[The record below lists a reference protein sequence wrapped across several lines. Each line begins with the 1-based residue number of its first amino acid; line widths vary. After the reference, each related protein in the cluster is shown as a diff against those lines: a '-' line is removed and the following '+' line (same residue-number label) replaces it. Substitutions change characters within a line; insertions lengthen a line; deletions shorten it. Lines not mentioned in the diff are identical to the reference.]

1 MSERTEYLAN
11 RLAQQRDV
19 SLALFRS
26 LRPEQWST
34 VVYGE
39 DANWDVRTLLS
50 HFVSSETSMVKLMEN
65 IIEGGEGSPVDFDI
79 NRFNASRAAKMAA
92 MPADDLL
99 HQFEAVRAS
108 TIEWVGRLHDAQL
121 DMQGRH
127 ATVGMETVEG
137 IIKIIY
143 KHNQIHEIDIRK
155 ALGLPQPER
164 HARTG

>member
-26 LRPEQWST
+26 LTPEQWST

-65 IIEGGEGSPVDFDI
+65 ILEGGEGSPEDFDL
-79 NRFNASRAAKMAA
+79 NRFNASRAAKMANL
-92 MPADDLL
+92 PAADLL
-99 HQFEAVRAS
+99 RQFESVRAA
-108 TIEWVGRLHDAQL
+108 TIEWVGRLRDAQL

-127 ATVGMETVEG
+127 ATRVMQTVEG

-143 KHNQIHEIDIRK
+143 KHNQMHEIDIRK

-164 HARTG
+164 RARAE